1 MAGALDLLN
10 LIKGQQTAPGLR
22 IAKVSST
29 EPDKITITFEGEK
42 LALGLE
48 IFEVPVGL
56 YPLKKDDRLLAF
68 PLIGEQAGQR
78 WGIIEK
84 INGGIT
90 MATMQS
96 ATSLQVDGMDK
107 VYSDDLI
114 IPPYFVVSDTSSV
127 YSDSYTG
134 KTSDDY
140 LKKAAISPLKAGDRV
155 SIAPTWDAKIKYV
168 VLQRY

>member
-1 MAGALDLLN
+1 MKGLIVAALWGEVVFIPSGKVQV
-10 LIKGQQTAPGLR
+10 LIRLFFHFLRGL
-22 IAKVSST
+22 SC
-29 EPDKITITFEGEK
+29 FW
-42 LALGLE
+42 LCWN
-48 IFEVPVGL
+48 F
-56 YPLKKDDRLLAF
+56 
-68 PLIGEQAGQR
+68 
-78 WGIIEK
+78 IEK

-127 YSDSYTG
+127 DSDSYTG